1 MARGGL
7 LLVEASEVGR
17 QLLRLLLRPRFQ
29 RVVETRD
36 CDEARDALATLGYF
50 DVVLVDLEVR
60 GDAEGFVSALC
71 EQPGA
76 PAVLVTT
83 RSSDLDLETR
93 LTLRGVIGFLTKPI
107 RAPAL
112 FRALRGLD
120 RSLFVPVATRTV
132 IHLPDVCAEAL
143 DPASGAPVLR
153 WEVRDISR
161 GGALLIT
168 HSPLAVGARLHL
180 RLHLGDE
187 PFEVAAEV
195 VRVQD
200 PTWAVLPGVAVR
212 FLDLSEAGGRAI
224 ERLHSDLA
232 IRGSPQS
239 S

>member
-1 MARGGL
+1 VVRGGV

-17 QLLRLLLRPRFQ
+17 QLLNLLLRPRFQ
-29 RVVETRD
+29 RVIEARD
-36 CDEARDALATLGYF
+36 CDEALTALATLGFF
-50 DVVLVDLEVR
+50 DVVLVDLEAP
-60 GDAEGFVSALC
+60 GDAEGLVSSLC

-120 RSLFVPVATRTV
+120 RSLFVPVATQTV

-143 DPASGAPVLR
+143 DPASETPVLR
-153 WEVRDISR
+153 WEIRDISR
-161 GGALLIT
+161 GGALLLT
-168 HSPLAVGARLHL
+168 HSSLAVGARLRL
-180 RLHLGDE
+180 RLRLGDE
-187 PFEVAAEV
+187 PFEVTAEV

-200 PTWAVLPGVAVR
+200 PVWAVLPGVAVR

-224 ERLHSDLA
+224 DGLRSNLA
-232 IRGSPQS
+232 IPGRPQS
-239 S
+239 L